1 MLKKENNV
9 KDEEQVGIWEYQDCS
24 TPYEGHSVSVFML
37 SLFWSVPID
46 NT

>member
-9 KDEEQVGIWEYQDCS
+9 KDEEWVGIWEYQDCFTS
-24 TPYEGHSVSVFML
+24 SEGHSVSVFML
-37 SLFWSVPID
+37 SLFWSVPIV